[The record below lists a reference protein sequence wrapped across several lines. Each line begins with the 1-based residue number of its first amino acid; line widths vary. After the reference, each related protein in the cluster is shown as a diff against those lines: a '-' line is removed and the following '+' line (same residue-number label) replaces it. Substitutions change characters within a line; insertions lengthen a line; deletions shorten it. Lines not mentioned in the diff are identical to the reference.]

1 MIMSRDTRK
10 TTAAAVSL
18 VSNIILTIAKLI
30 AAVLSGSVS
39 VLSEAV
45 HSVGDI
51 IASALAWMSVRVAD
65 KPADR
70 DHPYGHGKVESL
82 AGLAEALLLIG
93 AAVFVGYEAV
103 QRFAHPEAIQI
114 DLALWVIVGTA
125 VWNLFIGGYLRKVAV
140 ETDSEAIKADAAHIT
155 ADVITSAGVVLAL
168 LLVRLT
174 GNQAFDPVIAIAL
187 TLWILYSAGKIA
199 YNSIEILIDQS
210 LPENELALIRK
221 ILAEHKDVRSHHQL
235 RTRKSGSHRHI
246 DAHILLDDHLSLI
259 EAHRITEQIED
270 EIRSAL
276 PNVSISLHMEPYEQ
290 EIEHRRQM
298 HPPEEAVG
306 K

>member
-1 MIMSRDTRK
+1 MIMSRDSRK

-103 QRFAHPEAIQI
+103 QRFAHPEPIQI

-155 ADVITSAGVVLAL
+155 ADVITSAGS
-168 LLVRLT
+168 
-174 GNQAFDPVIAIAL
+174 
-187 TLWILYSAGKIA
+187 Y
-199 YNSIEILIDQS
+199 
-210 LPENELALIRK
+210 LPCCWF
-221 ILAEHKDVRSHHQL
+221 
-235 RTRKSGSHRHI
+235 G
-246 DAHILLDDHLSLI
+246 
-259 EAHRITEQIED
+259 
-270 EIRSAL
+270 
-276 PNVSISLHMEPYEQ
+276 
-290 EIEHRRQM
+290 
-298 HPPEEAVG
+298 
-306 K
+306 